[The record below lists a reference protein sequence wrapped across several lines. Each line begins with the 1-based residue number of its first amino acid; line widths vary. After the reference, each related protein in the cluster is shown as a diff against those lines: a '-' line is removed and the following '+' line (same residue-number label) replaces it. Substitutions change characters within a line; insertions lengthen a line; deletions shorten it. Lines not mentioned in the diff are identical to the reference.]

1 MAGRG
6 LPRRT
11 TLVAWDVDNIRPR
24 PGQFG
29 SSVKSVLCAPQV
41 TLVGGST
48 DVVLAANT
56 RTLSQIVPDR
66 EEIDE
71 LIRWGLA
78 EGLRVEVIETEQRR
92 QAVDRVLTQRII
104 DFADSNHSEELC
116 LYVVSND
123 SDFAPVLAY
132 AGTLDPSMSIATVGT
147 CRPSKNSNAQTRKPN
162 AAISKVAHRTLAIG
176 NWGDSDRMFIT
187 EL

>member
-92 QAVDRVLTQRII
+92 QAVDRG
-104 DFADSNHSEELC
+104 AHAANHRLC
-116 LYVVSND
+116 RFKPFGGAV
-123 SDFAPVLAY
+123 PVRRFERL
-132 AGTLDPSMSIATVGT
+132 
-147 CRPSKNSNAQTRKPN
+147 
-162 AAISKVAHRTLAIG
+162 
-176 NWGDSDRMFIT
+176 
-187 EL
+187 